1 MAHFRPSAGSIK
13 TTFSL
18 DLPVFSAFRAVL
30 LGGIAAAL
38 LGCGSSMKATLQKEW
53 ETEAGEARTLMV
65 EPEREQLLVGEGEN
79 ITIHNGN
86 GSLLYGEEE
95 SMSLGEIAAEATQ
108 VADVS
113 LGSMEAD
120 QFKYMIQTGRGGAGG
135 EILGNTHTPER
146 P

>member
-1 MAHFRPSAGSIK
+1 
-13 TTFSL
+13 
-18 DLPVFSAFRAVL
+18 
-30 LGGIAAAL
+30 
-38 LGCGSSMKATLQKEW
+38 
-53 ETEAGEARTLMV
+53 
-65 EPEREQLLVGEGEN
+65 
-79 ITIHNGN
+79 
-86 GSLLYGEEE
+86 
-95 SMSLGEIAAEATQ
+95 MSLGEIAAEATQ